1 MKLPKKLRFILLFI
15 LAILL
20 NLIIFLPS
28 NYFFVIIRGG
38 SMEPTLKNFQLII
51 ATKDTANLF
60 LGDIVVIEKN
70 NEKIVKRIAA
80 IQGSKYAENTSD
92 AHSFVLIPDW
102 MDTHVTIPLGVKM
115 LFKEIPANYYFV
127 LGDNS
132 DKSIDSEDF
141 GLIRRNEIVGKCL
154 L

>member
-1 MKLPKKLRFILLFI
+1 MKKQNKERL
-15 LAILL
+15 
-20 NLIIFLPS
+20 
-28 NYFFVIIRGG
+28 
-38 SMEPTLKNFQLII
+38 
-51 ATKDTANLF
+51 
-60 LGDIVVIEKN
+60 N